1 MTAGDC
7 EQDALLAG
15 CDLAATGLWKIERN
29 ETYGRVMVA
38 AKDIQPGQLILAEEP
53 IMWGPN
59 ITNRNL
65 VCLGC
70 FRLPFQ

>member
-15 CDLAATGLWKIERN
+15 CDLAATSLWKIERN
-29 ETYGRVMVA
+29 ETYGRFMVA

-59 ITNRNL
+59 TTNRNL